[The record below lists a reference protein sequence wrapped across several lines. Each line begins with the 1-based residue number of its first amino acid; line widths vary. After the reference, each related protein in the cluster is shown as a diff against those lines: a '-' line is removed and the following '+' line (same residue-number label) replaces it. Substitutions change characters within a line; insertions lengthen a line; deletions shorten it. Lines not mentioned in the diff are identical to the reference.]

1 MGEDMSK
8 HEDILKYIR
17 GLREGSSLSVRQ
29 ISGYMGVSLGTSY
42 RAIKQAEQD
51 GLVKT
56 IERVGTFRI
65 VQREV
70 KSHGKIMFREVNR
83 VIQGT
88 VLTGDNYL
96 DKEISRILIGAMQ
109 TEDLVNI

>member
-1 MGEDMSK
+1 MTK
-8 HEDILKYIR
+8 NEDILKNIR
-17 GLREGSSLSVRQ
+17 RLREGSSLSVRQ

-56 IERVGTFRI
+56 VERVGTFRI

-70 KSHGKIMFREVNR
+70 KSHGNIMFSEVNR
-83 VIQGT
+83 VLEGT
-88 VLTGDNYL
+88 VLSGDNDI
-96 DKEISRILIGAMQ
+96 DKAIASILIAAIQ
-109 TEDLVNI
+109 